1 MISAPRFLQGGADA
15 AIGKQCTDTVPK
27 RREGMYTYGVE
38 LMLWT
43 EIFTEDHISLIE
55 NARKLGFD
63 GVEIYI
69 RYPDR
74 LPVQK
79 IKDALRAHDMKV
91 CFVVILPL
99 EYNPLSEDS
108 QVREASLDYFTR
120 CIDTAYRIAGSGC
133 VIGGVNYA
141 PPGFITGKARTDDE
155 WERSVEYF
163 RLAARH
169 ARERGVT
176 LAVEPLNRFE
186 TFFLNTA
193 ADAVRFCKD
202 VDEPNAKVHLD
213 TYHMIREEKDFYK
226 AIVESGPYV
235 GLVHACE
242 NDRGTPGT
250 GLVQWEE
257 VYRGLKDIEYHG
269 WIVIESFVPEVEEIA
284 RLAAVWRKLAPNAD
298 HLAGEGLKNL
308 RAIEQK
314 S

>member
-1 MISAPRFLQGGADA
+1 MRTG
-15 AIGKQCTDTVPK
+15 
-27 RREGMYTYGVE
+27 RGV
-38 LMLWT
+38 
-43 EIFTEDHISLIE
+43 
-55 NARKLGFD
+55 K
-63 GVEIYI
+63 
-69 RYPDR
+69 P
-74 LPVQK
+74 
-79 IKDALRAHDMKV
+79 
-91 CFVVILPL
+91 
-99 EYNPLSEDS
+99 
-108 QVREASLDYFTR
+108 
-120 CIDTAYRIAGSGC
+120 
-133 VIGGVNYA
+133 
-141 PPGFITGKARTDDE
+141 KARYHAAMEIILASRSPRRLQLLQSAQLFQTDP
-155 WERSVEYF
+155 
-163 RLAARH
+163 LT
-169 ARERGVT
+169 RERGVT